1 MFFYGVI
8 PENIFTTYVFFQ
20 TNASCYCIVHVKCG
34 VMKKIILTAV
44 ICFPGVLQA
53 QSSISSDIV
62 EGGKA
67 LIELF
72 KVIRTPRV
80 QTAATLYDNGDSCGS
95 KRLADIRFKNK
106 TDKSV
111 VVSLFLRVGNA
122 YDAKPLILTLAA
134 LSQESLY
141 ELKAGVYKY
150 KIETEIEGKKV
161 VLHEGELKL
170 QPCDKAI
177 KEIKASKENN

>member
-8 PENIFTTYVFFQ
+8 PKNIFTVYVFFQ
-20 TNASCYCIVHVKCG
+20 TNASCNCIVHIKCG

-53 QSSISSDIV
+53 QSAITSDLV

-67 LIELF
+67 LVELV
-72 KVIRTPRV
+72 KVILTFRTPST
-80 QTAATLYDNGDSCGS
+80 TATYNSADSCGS
-95 KRLADIRFKNK
+95 KKLADISFKNK

-111 VVSLFLRVGNA
+111 VVSLFLRIGNG
-122 YDAKPLILTLAA
+122 YDVKPLVLTLAA
-134 LSQESLY
+134 QSKESLY

-150 KIETEIEGKKV
+150 RVETEVDGKKE

-170 QPCDKAI
+170 QPCDKTI
-177 KEIKASKENN
+177 KEIKATKDSN

>member
-8 PENIFTTYVFFQ
+8 PENIFTAYVFFQ
-20 TNASCYCIVHVKCG
+20 TNASSYCIVHIKCA

-44 ICFPGVLQA
+44 ISFPGVLQA

-80 QTAATLYDNGDSCGS
+80 PTAATLYDNGDSCGS
-95 KRLADIRFKNK
+95 KRLADISFKNK

-111 VVSLFLRVGNA
+111 VISLFLRIGNG
-122 YDAKPLILTLAA
+122 YDVKPLVLTLAA
-134 LSQESLY
+134 QSKESLY

-150 KIETEIEGKKV
+150 RVEANVEGKKE

-170 QPCDKAI
+170 QPCDKTV
-177 KEIKASKENN
+177 KEIRARKDDN